1 MPSWF
6 PAFLWGLQLSDWMNL
21 RRDLE
26 LWIFNVV
33 ETAIDYEDF
42 KSWTKCILHYAMF
55 KYAHPHRFMCLNKSM
70 GAREW
75 NVMVC
80 IFLDQGVAPFG
91 SVALLE

>member
-6 PAFLWGLQLSDWMNL
+6 PVFHWWLQLSDWMNL
-21 RRDLE
+21 RRDLG
-26 LWIFNVV
+26 LWTFNIA
-33 ETAIDYEDF
+33 ETTIDYQDF
-42 KSWTKCILHYAMF
+42 ENWTKCILHYVMF
-55 KYAHPHRFMCLNKSM
+55 KYAHPHVLEHEWP

-91 SVALLE
+91 GMALLE

>member
-6 PAFLWGLQLSDWMNL
+6 PVLLWGLQLSDWMNL
-21 RRDLE
+21 RRDFE
-26 LWIFNVV
+26 LWTFNIV

-42 KSWTKCILHYAMF
+42 ESWTKCILHYAMF
-55 KYAHPHRFMCLNKSM
+55 KYGPHRLMCLNKSM
-70 GAREW
+70 RAREL

-91 SVALLE
+91 GVALLE

>member
-6 PAFLWGLQLSDWMNL
+6 PALLWGLQLSDWMNL

-26 LWIFNVV
+26 LWTFNIV

-42 KSWTKCILHYAMF
+42 GSWTKCICIML
-55 KYAHPHRFMCLNKSM
+55 CLSMAPTDSCFFNKSM
-70 GAREW
+70 GTREW

-80 IFLDQGVAPFG
+80 IFLDQGVAPSG
-91 SVALLE
+91 GVALME